1 MALENPALRQLLGSK
16 TYQEKIAAV
25 IVDECHCISQWGGEF
40 RPKYSA
46 LEKFRAFVP
55 THIPFLATSATLP
68 PSALDE
74 VSTKLNIDLT
84 SSFFLNL
91 GNDRPNI
98 TPKVIQIKST
108 DDYEALKKLVKDGV
122 ITPDDLE
129 KTIIYVDGVNATQH
143 LVREI
148 RTWFPASFHDYIDCL
163 NSRRT
168 PFAKTTVMDR
178 FRRGLVRILVA
189 TEAAGMG
196 ADIPDITRVIQF
208 GLCKSLSIWTQR
220 AGRAGRSPGLHA
232 TAYLLVQNA
241 ALADD
246 GKVWGRKVEEPFRKW
261 IQALGCRR
269 DVSDEYFDS
278 PGPRKHPTGACCDNC
293 VQAAANNEPSHDSD
307 DGSDEDESDTTSS
320 ADSSSASD
328 SDNDTVN
335 ANGKRTIRS
344 REKGARKRCATG
356 PKRAGK
362 RRGQHLQDVRAALE
376 TWRYRKKRDEYT
388 PSSFGASALLPDL
401 ILTALASNTS
411 LNTVDDLSSLKIPWM
426 FAKKHGDEV
435 LDIVRRVDTARKQ
448 VLDSAKIEKREKK
461 KRETAERNERKRQEK
476 LAMTALKKAQRGT
489 VRAPLPPA
497 ALPSSPFFFTGPSLP
512 FHAQVSRTH
521 TAPFEHRFR
530 RTHISFVVSTLRTCS
545 KSRTIGNFTV
555 LACPGPNG
563 CHDPTIS
570 PLAHTS
576 RDFLLGPT

>member
-1 MALENPALRQLLGSK
+1 MSRQATLDQKLKRSYENLRAARDAAAQKRGYKSEEARENLRKVFTERFGSVPHTWQVDVSEALLLGLDSVVIAGTGAGKTMPFMMPLLYDPSKVVIILSPLNILEYDMACRFEKMGIAATPVNTDTWSDKLLQEMKDMKHRALLMSPEMALENPALRQLLGSK

-84 SSFFLNL
+84 STFFLNL

-163 NSRRT
+163 SSRRT

-178 FRRGLVRILVA
+178 FRRGAVRILVA

-232 TAYLLVQNA
+232 TAYLLVQKSMFKRRKRKKGEA
-241 ALADD
+241 ADTAVLVVD
-246 GKVWGRKVEEPFRKW
+246 VWARKVEEPFRRW
-261 IQALGCRR
+261 IQSPGCRR
-269 DVSDEYFDS
+269 DVSDEYFNS
-278 PGPRKHPTGACCDNC
+278 PAPRKG
-293 VQAAANNEPSHDSD
+293 
-307 DGSDEDESDTTSS
+307 
-320 ADSSSASD
+320 
-328 SDNDTVN
+328 
-335 ANGKRTIRS
+335 
-344 REKGARKRCATG
+344 
-356 PKRAGK
+356 
-362 RRGQHLQDVRAALE
+362 
-376 TWRYRKKRDEYT
+376 
-388 PSSFGASALLPDL
+388 
-401 ILTALASNTS
+401 
-411 LNTVDDLSSLKIPWM
+411 
-426 FAKKHGDEV
+426 
-435 LDIVRRVDTARKQ
+435 
-448 VLDSAKIEKREKK
+448 
-461 KRETAERNERKRQEK
+461 
-476 LAMTALKKAQRGT
+476 
-489 VRAPLPPA
+489 
-497 ALPSSPFFFTGPSLP
+497 
-512 FHAQVSRTH
+512 
-521 TAPFEHRFR
+521 
-530 RTHISFVVSTLRTCS
+530 
-545 KSRTIGNFTV
+545 
-555 LACPGPNG
+555 
-563 CHDPTIS
+563 
-570 PLAHTS
+570 
-576 RDFLLGPT
+576 